1 MMMTYMKSV
10 KQTFINW
17 ARENKLLAY
26 LLAGAIGLPVLLG
39 IGGLAITLIVG
50 LLTLIGLS
58 TGVAIAIVT
67 LAIVGAIGGAA
78 AYYYFED

>member
-10 KQTFINW
+10 KTAIINW
-17 ARENKLLAY
+17 AKENKVLAY
-26 LLAGAIGLPVLLG
+26 ILAGAIGLPVALG
-39 IGGLAITLIVG
+39 IGGLA
-50 LLTLIGLS
+50 LTLLIFILTLLGVS

-67 LAIVGAIGGAA
+67 LAVLGAIGGAA